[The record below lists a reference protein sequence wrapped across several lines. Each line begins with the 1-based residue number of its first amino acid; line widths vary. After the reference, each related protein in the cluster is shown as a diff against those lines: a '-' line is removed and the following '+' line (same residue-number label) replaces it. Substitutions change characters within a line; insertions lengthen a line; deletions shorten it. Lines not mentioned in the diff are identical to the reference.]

1 MDYFALHKQ
10 QMSFTFFAI
19 ELLGIAKGVT
29 YDIHPRYSDVI
40 INGKGC
46 ICELFNR

>member
-10 QMSFTFFAI
+10 QMSFTLFAI

-29 YDIHPRYSDVI
+29 YDIHLSSV
-40 INGKGC
+40 
-46 ICELFNR
+46 EW